1 MSEIFSVFI
10 GDFLII
16 LNIQDFKLEPII
28 KLSFMCGTT
37 QKIGPDRPFWS
48 LLDLNKPTDTQTSQR
63 YIWTHFLG
71 LT

>member
-28 KLSFMCGTT
+28 KLSFMCGTH
-37 QKIGPDRPFWS
+37 K
-48 LLDLNKPTDTQTSQR
+48 K
-63 YIWTHFLG
+63 LG
-71 LT
+71 LIDRFGVCWI